1 MVSIAIKLKAF
12 RIKHVLDL
20 IYTAKWRYFAIFYIG
35 FHLQKWNPAF
45 ASNLIPHS
53 SDIEPFYAQCLKDF
67 RAFVS
72 LFPNANLKE
81 VSSKVIYDLI
91 IRSGRT
97 VPSICKI
104 VLLTST
110 GFGRM
115 SIMIFSVL
123 VFVILTGEWPRTS
136 CHSTLTQNRT
146 ITDRCPLC
154 KEAAENQLH
163 LFLLCNFMKEVL
175 SIVEKLIS
183 DIVKIRVTLTR
194 DILYF
199 NIFPPEVKK
208 QLPLVLEVWS
218 IYKHSVLIIRN
229 RV

>member
-1 MVSIAIKLKAF
+1 MVSITIKLKAF
-12 RIKHVLDL
+12 RIKHVLDS
-20 IYTAKWRYFAIFYIG
+20 IYRESTAKWRYFAIFYIG
-35 FHLQKWNPAF
+35 FHLRKWNPAF

-67 RAFVS
+67 RASVS

-97 VPSICKI
+97 VPSICNKPENRF
-104 VLLTST
+104 VNFHRVWQNVHNDFLCSSLRD
-110 GFGRM
+110 FNWRM
-115 SIMIFSVL
+115 AQD
-123 VFVILTGEWPRTS
+123 ILPLNFKL
-136 CHSTLTQNRT
+136 HTQNRT
-146 ITDRCPLC
+146 IRDRWPLC

-183 DIVKIRVTLTR
+183 DIVKIPVTLTR

-199 NIFPPEVKK
+199 NIFPAEVKK
-208 QLPLVLEVWS
+208 QLPLVL
-218 IYKHSVLIIRN
+218 
-229 RV
+229 